1 MPPVALSVDRPWR
14 VEVIQTSCGGN
25 KAENEAAIRVANEE
39 HDLITQ
45 AQRTRTAPASAR
57 DLLADDIRMLRKHTS
72 APRQKMKDL
81 IELNKKLHRPDYS
94 DLHRTE
100 RFQ

>member
-25 KAENEAAIRVANEE
+25 KAGNEPAICVSREE

-57 DLLADDIRMLRKHTS
+57 DLLADDIRMLRKHTN

-81 IELNKKLHRPDYS
+81 IELNNKLHESDYNA
-94 DLHRTE
+94 LHRMGDKP
-100 RFQ
+100 